1 MFLLFLCWGSFLNV
15 VSYRIIRGISVVTP
29 RSFCP
34 HCNTQLRWFD
44 LIPLLSW
51 LILGGKCRSCHAP
64 ISFLYPFIEL
74 LTAFLL
80 MALVIQV
87 PLNYFFT
94 YFIFF
99 SALIVTI
106 RTDIETML
114 ISRTMTVALI
124 PVGVVC
130 SAFSLLPINMVES
143 LLGCILGYFFLYVIA
158 KTFYY
163 FTGTQ
168 GMGQGDLD
176 LIALIGSFTG
186 PIGSWM
192 ALTIGSCTGSLI
204 GIFYILIYQK
214 SRMAKIPFGP
224 FLALGAL
231 FFVLFQTYIISL
243 LFPFS

>member
-1 MFLLFLCWGSFLNV
+1 M
-15 VSYRIIRGISVVTP
+15 VTP

-34 HCNTQLRWFD
+34 ECATQLQWFD

-51 LILGGKCRSCHAP
+51 LFLAGKCRSCRAP

-74 LTAFLL
+74 ITAFLL
-80 MALVIQV
+80 MALVIRV
-87 PLNYFFT
+87 PLNYFFA

-124 PVGVVC
+124 PVGVLC
-130 SAFSLLPINMVES
+130 SAFSLLPITMIES
-143 LLGCILGYFFLYVIA
+143 LLGCIFGYFFLYVVA

-176 LIALIGSFTG
+176 LIALIGAFTG
-186 PIGSWM
+186 PVGSWM
-192 ALTIGSCTGSLI
+192 ALTIGSCIGSLI
-204 GIFYILIYQK
+204 GIFYILVYKK

-231 FFVLFQTYIISL
+231 FFVLFQASILPL
-243 LFPFS
+243 LFPFY